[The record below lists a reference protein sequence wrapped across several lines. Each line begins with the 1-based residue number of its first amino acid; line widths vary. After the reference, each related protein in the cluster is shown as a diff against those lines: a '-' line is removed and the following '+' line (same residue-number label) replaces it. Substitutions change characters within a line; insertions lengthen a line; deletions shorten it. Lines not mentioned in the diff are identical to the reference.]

1 MMSSIS
7 AGCPGFIV
15 SLPECAVLFGEPRY
29 NPTPSARLQP
39 NSSPSDDTPEV
50 TSQDPFQGHT
60 PMMQQYLRI
69 KAEYP
74 DIPLLYRMGDFYE
87 LFYEDAQRA
96 AELLDIT
103 LTRRG
108 ESAGQPIPMAGIPVH
123 TMETYLARLL
133 KKGVP
138 VADLRADRRGR
149 RRQGAGAAR
158 GRAHRH
164 PRYDLRGSPARRPRG
179 PT

>member
-1 MMSSIS
+1 MT
-7 AGCPGFIV
+7 
-15 SLPECAVLFGEPRY
+15 SLRA
-29 NPTPSARLQP
+29 
-39 NSSPSDDTPEV
+39 
-50 TSQDPFQGHT
+50 HT

-74 DIPLLYRMGDFYE
+74 DTLLLYRMGDFYE

-108 ESAGQPIPMAGIPVH
+108 ESAGQPIPMAGIPAH

-133 KKGVP
+133 RKGVP
-138 VADLRADRRGR
+138 AAICEQTGEV
-149 RRQGAGAAR
+149 GAGK
-158 GRAHRH
+158 
-164 PRYDLRGSPARRPRG
+164 G
-179 PT
+179 PVQREVVRVVTPGTV